1 MGEISP
7 EQQAIAETI
16 ALLEYY
22 SFELEDQTAALTVAQ
37 WQTQYPISW
46 IRLAVLEALYRG
58 RYKKISVTA
67 ILRVWQKWEVAKV
80 QFSHEFA
87 HLICA
92 KLPPVELS
100 PEPEP
105 TVIPREESPPESV
118 PSASAL
124 GIAAFSPPPE
134 LAHSGTY
141 QKLKAI
147 AIQEKSQTELQD
159 IKKP

>member
-22 SFELEDQTAALTVAQ
+22 SFELEGQPAAVTITQ
-37 WQTQYPISW
+37 WQTQYPLPW

-67 ILRVWQKWEVAKV
+67 ILRVWQKWGQPKV
-80 QFSHEFA
+80 KFSHEFA
-87 HLICA
+87 TLICA
-92 KLPPVELS
+92 KLPAVAVLTP
-100 PEPEP
+100 PEP
-105 TVIPREESPPESV
+105 TLPVTPTVEEVEENVVDPLAD
-118 PSASAL
+118 AS
-124 GIAAFSPPPE
+124 IATFSPPAE
-134 LAHSGTY
+134 LALSDVY

-147 AIQEKSQTELQD
+147 ASQAQ
-159 IKKP
+159 